1 MAIVIVGLLK
11 DAHQAR
17 GVIRAL
23 DDAGFSGDDI
33 DMRGGLLSE
42 LVLRGVPQE
51 DAHAFA
57 EGVRRGGALVCV
69 RTDDEEEAAEAAE
82 LMCAH
87 GAIDID
93 ACTSDWKRAG
103 WAGGAAEPQPG
114 VALEHYAARF
124 GEYPSAPGSIYQDP
138 RRLGYSGPERRV
150 RDEPYPGADRRA
162 I

>member
-1 MAIVIVGLLK
+1 MVIVGLLK

-33 DMRGGLLSE
+33 DMSCGLLSQ
-42 LVLRGVPQE
+42 LVTRGVPDE

-57 EGVRRGGALVCV
+57 EGVRRGGAVVCV
-69 RTDDEEEAAEAAE
+69 RTEDEEEAAEAAE

-93 ACTSDWKRAG
+93 ACTSGWKRAG
-103 WAGGAAEPQPG
+103 WGGRCEAQPD
-114 VALEHYAARF
+114 VATEHYAARF
-124 GEYPSAPGSIYQDP
+124 GEYPAAPGRIYQDP
-138 RRLGYSGPERRV
+138 RARRYSGPERRV
-150 RDEPYPGADRRA
+150 RDEPYPGLNRRA